1 MTQVTLYGIK
11 DTWDGREWVM
21 TVHTSSNGDEAYDF
35 NPMSVAR
42 NMFMTPDRAHR
53 DNVLR
58 AESCG
63 GTFTWMVPFEVQV
76 EI

>member
-1 MTQVTLYGIK
+1 MTQVTLYGIR
-11 DTWDGREWVM
+11 DNWDGRNWVM
-21 TVHTSSNGDEAYDF
+21 TVHATHEGEEAYDF
-35 NPMSVAR
+35 NPLFLAR
-42 NMFMTPDRAHR
+42 HVFMTTDKAHR

-63 GTFTWMVPFEVQV
+63 GTFKWMVPFEVQV